1 MNNNLITSIAENA
14 GYVAVFLLLIFAMFA
29 AAKVAEVIVAKK
41 TGDKNTGL
49 STRKVVIIGLFSAI
63 SGVLMLFE
71 IPVFFAPSFYKI
83 DLSDLPAVIGA
94 FAFGPMTGVL
104 IEFIKILL
112 NLILNGTTTAFV
124 GELANF
130 VVGCSYV
137 LPASIIYLFKKTR
150 KNAMISCAVGTLVIT
165 IVGSSLNAFYLL
177 PAFAALYGMPID
189 ALIGMGTAVNPSI
202 TNLTSFVLLAVAPL
216 NLLKGAVITVITFA
230 IYKQLSPILKNATL
244 VTVRKQEATQSE

>member
-1 MNNNLITSIAENA
+1 MNNNLITSIAENV
-14 GYVAVFLLLIFAMFA
+14 GYVAVFLLLIVAMFA
-29 AAKVAEVIVAKK
+29 AAKIAEIIVAKK
-41 TGDKNTGL
+41 TGEGNSGL
-49 STRKVVIIGLFSAI
+49 TTRKVVIIGLFSAI
-63 SGVLMLFE
+63 SGILMLFE

-83 DLSDLPAVIGA
+83 DLSDLPAIIGA

-137 LPASIIYLFKKTR
+137 LPASILYLFKKTR
-150 KNAMISCAVGTLVIT
+150 KNAMISCAVGTIVIT

-202 TNLTSFVLLAVAPL
+202 TNLSTFVLFAVAPL
-216 NLLKGAVITVITFA
+216 NLLKGAIITGVTVVV
-230 IYKQLSPILKNATL
+230 YKKLSPILKNATL
-244 VTVRKQEATQSE
+244 VTARSQEAQSE

>member
-1 MNNNLITSIAENA
+1 MKNNLLTSIADNA
-14 GYVAVFLLLIFAMFA
+14 GFVVMFLLLIAAMFA
-29 AAKVAEVIVAKK
+29 AAKAAEKFVARK
-41 TGDKNTGL
+41 TGDDGSTL
-49 STRKVVIIGLFSAI
+49 TTRKVVIIGLFAAI
-63 SGVLMLFE
+63 AAILMIFE

-104 IEFIKILL
+104 IQFIKILL
-112 NLILNGTTTAFV
+112 NLVINGTTTAFV

-150 KNAMISCAVGTLVIT
+150 KMAMISCLTGTLVIA

-177 PAFAALYGMPID
+177 PAFAALYGMPLD
-189 ALIGMGTAVNPSI
+189 SLIAMGTAVNPAI
-202 TNLTSFVLLAVAPL
+202 NNIFTFVLFAVAPL
-216 NLLKGAVITVITFA
+216 NLLKGTIITAITVA
-230 IYKQLSPILKNATL
+230 VYKKLSPIMKNATL
-244 VTVRKQEATQSE
+244 VSTKRQEA

>member
-1 MNNNLITSIAENA
+1 MNNNLISSVAENA
-14 GYVAVFLLLIFAMFA
+14 GYVAVFLLLILAMFA
-29 AAKVAEVIVAKK
+29 IAKLAEVFVAKK
-41 TGDKNTGL
+41 TGEENTGL
-49 STRKVVIIGLFSAI
+49 TTRKLVIIGLFSAI

-104 IEFIKILL
+104 IEFIKILI

-130 VVGCSYV
+130 IVGCSYV

-150 KNAMISCAVGTLVIT
+150 KNAMISCAVGTLVIA
-165 IVGSSLNAFYLL
+165 IVGSALNAFYLL
-177 PAFAALYGMPID
+177 PAFAALYGMPIE
-189 ALIGMGTAVNPSI
+189 ALIGMGTAVNPAI
-202 TNLTSFVLLAVAPL
+202 DNIFTFVLFAVAPL
-216 NLLKGAVITVITFA
+216 NLLKGAVITVVTVA
-230 IYKQLSPILKNATL
+230 VYKKLSPVIKNATL
-244 VTVRKQEATQSE
+244 VSVRKQEA

>member
-14 GYVAVFLLLIFAMFA
+14 GYVAVFLLLIVAMFA
-29 AAKVAEVIVAKK
+29 AAKIAEIIVAKK
-41 TGDKNTGL
+41 TGERNSGL
-49 STRKVVIIGLFSAI
+49 TTRKVVIIGLFSAI
-63 SGVLMLFE
+63 SGILMLFE

-83 DLSDLPAVIGA
+83 DLSDLPAIIGA

-137 LPASIIYLFKKTR
+137 LPASILYLFKKTR
-150 KNAMISCAVGTLVIT
+150 KNAMISCAVGTIVIT

-177 PAFAALYGMPID
+177 PAFAVLYGMPID

-202 TNLTSFVLLAVAPL
+202 TNLSTFVLFAVAPL
-216 NLLKGAVITVITFA
+216 NLLKGAIITGVTVVV
-230 IYKQLSPILKNATL
+230 YKKLSPIMKNATL
-244 VTVRKQEATQSE
+244 VTARSQEAQSE

>member
-1 MNNNLITSIAENA
+1 MNNNLITSIAENT
-14 GYVAVFLLLIFAMFA
+14 GYVAVFLLLIVAMFA
-29 AAKVAEVIVAKK
+29 AAKIAEVLVAKK
-41 TGDKNTGL
+41 TGEKNTGL
-49 STRKVVIIGLFSAI
+49 NTRKVVIIGLFSAI
-63 SGVLMLFE
+63 SGILMLFE

-150 KNAMISCAVGTLVIT
+150 KNAMISCAVGTLVIA

-202 TNLTSFVLLAVAPL
+202 TNLSTFVLFAVAPL
-216 NLLKGAVITVITFA
+216 NLLKGAIITGVTVV
-230 IYKQLSPILKNATL
+230 IYKKLSPIIKNATL
-244 VTVRKQEATQSE
+244 VTVRTQEAQSE